1 MSLSTSK
8 SAVVAVS
15 HANRHWP
22 VAYALYRT
30 MQIIRQTEEELARCH
45 QRGLIHGACHTYVG
59 QEAIATGVCA
69 HLREEDPIFSTHR
82 GHGHALAKGMPPG
95 ELMAELF
102 GRSTGCSRG
111 RGGSMHLFSPEI
123 GMMGTSGIVGPC
135 LLQACGGGYSSKIL
149 NNGTVAVAF
158 FGDGAVNN
166 GAFHEALNMAS
177 IWKLPV
183 LFICENN
190 QFATEVPF
198 SYSSGNASVGSRG
211 VAYGISGVIVDGN
224 DVLEIY
230 RATET
235 AVALARSGGGPTLI
249 ECKTY
254 RTRAHAEGMGDFTY
268 RTKEEVAEWKKRCP
282 ISRLR
287 ETIVSGQTEAEQ
299 SETGQTLTGQGG
311 KLSADGYRDFSY
323 DLDEIDKEVAE
334 MVRQA
339 REFAEGSPTPEA
351 ASATEHVYAVSSKE
365 TRPSLVL
372 KNSNSSLQP
381 TGRQATAS
389 LDSPRTFVAATL
401 EALDQ
406 AMSTDPTIFVMGEG
420 IGARGGNF
428 TTTLGL
434 YEKYGAV
441 RLCDTPIC
449 ERGFVG
455 LACGAAM
462 TGTRPVIDF
471 MFIDF
476 INDSFGEIVNQ
487 IAKMQYMSS
496 GRLKMPVLLRGCGGV
511 GHSAATHH
519 SGMYH
524 SIYSHI
530 PGLRVVLPSNP
541 YDAKGLMAHA
551 LRSDDPVLFLEHRE
565 LMQTK
570 GYVPREHY
578 EIPFGKACVQR
589 TGTDVTVVALSLM
602 VQHTLK
608 AAERLAEQGV
618 SVEVIDPRTVSP
630 LDLDTILQSVKKTGR
645 LLVVDEAFGP
655 CGFTSEIAAQ
665 VADAGF
671 DDLDAPIK
679 RLHGAFAPTPYAPSL
694 ERAIVPD
701 VEHVEIAIRNLIEE

>member
-1 MSLSTSK
+1 MNQLCNLS
-8 SAVVAVS
+8 
-15 HANRHWP
+15 NEMIL
-22 VAYALYRT
+22 ALYRT
-30 MQIIRQTEEELARCH
+30 MQIIRHTEEELARCH

-69 HLREEDPIFSTHR
+69 HLSQHDPIFSTHR
-82 GHGHALAKGMPPG
+82 GHGHALAKGMPPR
-95 ELMAELF
+95 ELIAELF
-102 GRSTGCSRG
+102 GRETGCSRG

-149 NNGTVAVAF
+149 KNGTVAAAF

-166 GAFHEALNMAS
+166 GAFHEGLNMAS

-190 QFATEVPF
+190 QYATEVPF
-198 SYSSGNASVGSRG
+198 SYSSGNPSIGSRG
-211 VAYGISGVIVDGN
+211 AAYGIPGITIDGN

-230 RATET
+230 RVAAE
-235 AVALARSGGGPTLI
+235 AVARARSGGGPTLI

-268 RTKEEVAEWKKRCP
+268 RTKEEVAAWKERCP
-282 ISRLR
+282 IARLR
-287 ETIVSGQTEAEQ
+287 TENGAMIDQFDAVDQEVVGLVK
-299 SETGQTLTGQGG
+299 E
-311 KLSADGYRDFSY
+311 ARDFAERS
-323 DLDEIDKEVAE
+323 EVPP
-334 MVRQA
+334 A
-339 REFAEGSPTPEA
+339 RT
-351 ASATEHVYAVSSKE
+351 ATTHVYSAGVVDAQLPKS
-365 TRPSLVL
+365 
-372 KNSNSSLQP
+372 
-381 TGRQATAS
+381 
-389 LDSPRTFVAATL
+389 DSESRELSFVAATL

-406 AMSTDPTIFVMGEG
+406 AMAADPKIFVMGEG
-420 IGARGGNF
+420 IGVRGGNF

-434 YEKYGAV
+434 YAKYGAD

-462 TGTRPVIDF
+462 TGTRPIIDF

-496 GRLKMPVLLRGCGGV
+496 GRLKMPVVLRGCGGV

-541 YDAKGLMAHA
+541 YDAKGLFAHA

-565 LMQTK
+565 LMQSK
-570 GYVPREHY
+570 GSVPREHY
-578 EIPFGKACVQR
+578 EIPFGKARVAR
-589 TGTDVTVVALSLM
+589 AGTDVTVVALSLM
-602 VQHTLK
+602 VQHALQ
-608 AAERLAEQGV
+608 AAEQLAGEHI
-618 SVEVIDPRTVSP
+618 SVEIIDPRTVSP
-630 LDLDTILQSVKKTGR
+630 LDVDSILQSVAKTGR

-655 CGFTSEIAAQ
+655 CGFASEIAAH

-671 DDLDAPIK
+671 NDLDAPIK
-679 RLHGAFAPTPYAPSL
+679 RLHGAFAPTPYAPTL
-694 ERAIVPD
+694 ERAVVPD
-701 VEHVEIAIRNLIEE
+701 VAQVVQAIRDLMGE

>member
-1 MSLSTSK
+1 MNQLCNLSDETIL
-8 SAVVAVS
+8 
-15 HANRHWP
+15 
-22 VAYALYRT
+22 ALYRT

-69 HLREEDPIFSTHR
+69 HLSQHDPIFSTHR
-82 GHGHALAKGMPPG
+82 GHGHALAKGMPPR
-95 ELMAELF
+95 ELIAELF
-102 GRSTGCSRG
+102 GRETGCSRG
-111 RGGSMHLFSPEI
+111 RGGSMHLFCPEI

-149 NNGTVAVAF
+149 KNGTVAAAF

-166 GAFHEALNMAS
+166 GAFHEGLNMAS

-190 QFATEVPF
+190 QYATEVPF
-198 SYSSGNASVGSRG
+198 SYSSGNPGIGSRG
-211 VAYGISGVIVDGN
+211 AAYGMPGITVDGN

-230 RATET
+230 RVAAE
-235 AVALARSGGGPTLI
+235 AVARARGGGGPTLI

-268 RTKEEVAEWKKRCP
+268 RTKEEVASWKERCP
-282 ISRLR
+282 ITRLKASVISQSSRGDEFAQRFLS
-287 ETIVSGQTEAEQ
+287 IEQ
-299 SETGQTLTGQGG
+299 
-311 KLSADGYRDFSY
+311 
-323 DLDEIDKEVAE
+323 EVANV
-334 MVRQA
+334 VREG
-339 REFAEGSPTPEA
+339 REFAETSSPPTAE
-351 ASATEHVYAVSSKE
+351 SATTHVFAEPSS
-365 TRPSLVL
+365 RPH
-372 KNSNSSLQP
+372 
-381 TGRQATAS
+381 
-389 LDSPRTFVAATL
+389 SPSPSDPGLGANERPLSFVAATL
-401 EALDQ
+401 EALDH
-406 AMSTDPTIFVMGEG
+406 AMAADPTIFIMGEG
-420 IGARGGNF
+420 IGVRGGNF
-428 TTTLGL
+428 MTTHGL
-434 YEKYGAV
+434 YAKFGPE

-455 LACGAAM
+455 LACGAGM

-530 PGLRVVLPSNP
+530 PGLRVILPSTP

-551 LRSDDPVLFLEHRE
+551 LRSNDPVLFLEHRE

-570 GYVPREHY
+570 GHVPTEHY
-578 EIPFGKACVQR
+578 EIPFGQAR
-589 TGTDVTVVALSLM
+589 IHRPGTDVTVVALSLM
-602 VQHTLK
+602 VQHTLQ
-608 AAERLAEQGV
+608 AAEQLTAEGI

-630 LDLDTILQSVKKTGR
+630 LDIDTILKSVSKTGR
-645 LLVVDEAFGP
+645 MLVVDEAFGP
-655 CGFTSEIAAQ
+655 CGFASEIAAQ
-665 VADAGF
+665 VSDAGF

-679 RLHGAFAPTPYAPSL
+679 RLHGAQAPTPYAPTL
-694 ERAIVPD
+694 EQAVVPN
-701 VEHVEIAIRNLIEE
+701 VQRITQAIRDLVKE